1 MSGLCALGHRG
12 GSKGCFVLTNLK
24 ANPGGAHHTGQYMQL
39 TDGKHVHVAFS
50 PQIFFKY
57 SVNCKT
63 RQCYAPYQYIREPII
78 DPN

>member
-24 ANPGGAHHTGQYMQL
+24 ANPGGAHHTGQYIQL

-57 SVNCKT
+57 SVT
-63 RQCYAPYQYIREPII
+63 FRLGLELGLG
-78 DPN
+78 